1 MNTGLIAGAVKPLRG
16 TLDANDCV
24 YAIIRSTSNSDSIG
38 YGANKLALNV
48 KAYDPN
54 NLVSLANSVFTL
66 RAGSYVFIG
75 QTTIWLGQTEG
86 LAGCNLKIRNTS
98 DSLDV
103 ANSAGTSAGV
113 TSAGGLAGIDSYDT
127 HTHVL
132 MGQIT
137 ITSGSKNFELQV
149 YDLPFGPAY
158 LAGQTSSTGNVN
170 QVLIIKVA

>member
-16 TLDANDCV
+16 TLDANGCV
-24 YAIIRSTSNSDSIG
+24 YAIIRSTGNDSIG
-38 YGANKLALNV
+38 LGANKLRLDV

-66 RAGSYVFIG
+66 RAGSYIFIG
-75 QTTIWLGQTEG
+75 QTTVWLGQTEG
-86 LAGCNLKIRNTS
+86 ISGCQLKIRNTS

-103 ANSAGTSAGV
+103 ANSAATNAGATSV
-113 TSAGGLAGIDSYDT
+113 GGLAGIDSYDT

-137 ITSGSKNFELQV
+137 ITSGSKNFELQL
-149 YDLPFGPAY
+149 YDLTFGVAY
-158 LAGQTSSTGNVN
+158 VVGQTSNTGNVN

>member
-16 TLDANDCV
+16 TLDANGCV
-24 YAIIRSTSNSDSIG
+24 YAIIRSTGGDGIG
-38 YGANKLALNV
+38 YGANKLSLNV

-75 QTTIWLGQTEG
+75 QTTVWLGQTEG
-86 LAGCNLKIRNTS
+86 LSGCQLKIRNTS

-103 ANSAGTSAGV
+103 ANSAVTSAGV
-113 TSAGGLAGIDSYDT
+113 TSVGGLAGIDSYDT

-137 ITSGSKNFELQV
+137 ITSGSKDFELQA
-149 YDLPFGPAY
+149 YSLPFGPAY
-158 LAGQTSSTGNVN
+158 LAGQTSNNGNVN